1 MIKGII
7 PKINYEKTFSL
18 PVMLDNNYPIA
29 FADNIVLRFLN
40 DLSKNI
46 LKEPSF
52 KLEPSFVALGF
63 WLRKKNIERILFD
76 NCLLYTSPSPRD
88 RQKSRM
94 PSSA

>member
-29 FADNIVLRFLN
+29 FADNIVIHFLN

-52 KLEPSFVALGF
+52 KLENTL
-63 WLRKKNIERILFD
+63 
-76 NCLLYTSPSPRD
+76 
-88 RQKSRM
+88 
-94 PSSA
+94 